1 MLEPARR
8 CHDGAS
14 LKPVVRVSLMP
25 DGTVSGSP
33 TIANDQS
40 SPAFRAMAD
49 SALRAVR
56 KCSPFK
62 IPAQFAPFY
71 NDWKDWT
78 VTFDPKE
85 MLG

>member
-1 MLEPARR
+1 
-8 CHDGAS
+8 
-14 LKPVVRVSLMP
+14 
-25 DGTVSGSP
+25 
-33 TIANDQS
+33 
-40 SPAFRAMAD
+40 MAD